1 MPGKLIL
8 LGDFNVHWDEPT
20 KYDVIRFSNAT
31 NSAGFIQYVHGP
43 THKDGHTIDLVFT
56 HSDHSAF
63 LKDCH
68 TEDKLMSDHHVI
80 CFNID
85 LPKPKQMRVTSTV
98 RNYRNIDHDEFC
110 KSLTDFVSNYPSAVE
125 SDCNSMFEWYSS
137 GMENLLESF
146 APSTT
151 LTRLVKSR
159 MPWYNETIHLA
170 RQHRRQAERKWRK
183 SRSADDREL
192 YLTAKN
198 HVNDLTIKA
207 KETYFKEKLSTC
219 NTRDVYR
226 IINSLLNKNVHHL
239 PFYESACDLSNK
251 FANYFL
257 TKIVKIR
264 EDLDAELVI
273 PNSQFTDSANTFTVP
288 QLSTLRPTTEEP
300 Q

>member
-1 MPGKLIL
+1 
-8 LGDFNVHWDEPT
+8 
-20 KYDVIRFSNAT
+20 
-31 NSAGFIQYVHGP
+31 
-43 THKDGHTIDLVFT
+43 
-56 HSDHSAF
+56 
-63 LKDCH
+63 
-68 TEDKLMSDHHVI
+68 
-80 CFNID
+80 
-85 LPKPKQMRVTSTV
+85 
-98 RNYRNIDHDEFC
+98 
-110 KSLTDFVSNYPSAVE
+110 
-125 SDCNSMFEWYSS
+125 
-137 GMENLLESF
+137 MENLLESY

-151 LTRLVKSR
+151 RTRLVKSR
-159 MPWYNETIHLA
+159 MPRYNETIHLA
-170 RQHRRQAERKWRK
+170 GQHRRQAERKWRK

-288 QLSTLRPTTEEP
+288 
-300 Q
+300 